1 MSSSEAEKSG
11 APKLGCGPVARYPI
25 VTMLVCAGAGLGIGY
40 GLSVWTPENKQSK
53 TDAVKWVGL
62 VGDMFL
68 RMLRCVILPLVF
80 MSVLLSVN
88 DMLKVGRAKTVG
100 LLTFGLYLTTTVVA
114 SLVGIANVVLFK
126 GLFVAPPRATPK
138 APGRFE
144 ILCSPGYFLTELA
157 NGTASC
163 APLAANQ
170 TRSGASQQ
178 FAIVDLDNTF
188 VKTAASGPAS
198 DISFSDTLYDGVFKK
213 LISENIVSDFATAN
227 FASVIIFAIAFGV
240 AVFRATVVHTLPP
253 LSGGRRPRFDS
264 LLGPDAKA
272 REPALLEFFRQL
284 EKTLIEMIA
293 WVLLLTP
300 FAVMSLIANAV
311 GRQSNL
317 GAMLANVGWLVV
329 CCFSAYAMM
338 FALYVLFLWVA
349 VRENPFAYL
358 RHIFPAQCVAFA
370 SASSAATIPVNLKC
384 AIGSGMVRPYIA
396 NFVIPLGA
404 TLNMDGTAIYFPI
417 AVIFLAVTSGL
428 ADQINAGTY
437 IMLVLLSTI
446 GSAGTAPVPS
456 ASLVLVITAYN
467 TVFST
472 VGTPETMSLLLMI
485 DWLLD
490 RGRTTISVTGDAV
503 VARIVSARAEPGDFE
518 CADEQASDIESSAS
532 AMHKRDEKARCEV
545 EQEQPHL

>member
-1 MSSSEAEKSG
+1 M
-11 APKLGCGPVARYPI
+11 ARYPI
-25 VTMLVCAGAGLGIGY
+25 TTMLVCAGAGLGIGY

-53 TDAVKWVGL
+53 VDAVKWVGL
-62 VGDMFL
+62 LGDMFL

-114 SLVGIANVVLFK
+114 SMVGVANVILFK
-126 GLFVAPPRATPK
+126 GLFVAPPPPTPK

-144 ILCSPGYFLTELA
+144 ILCAPGQFLTELA
-157 NGTASC
+157 DGTVSC

-170 TRSGASQQ
+170 TRSGAAQQ
-178 FAIVDLDNTF
+178 FQIVDLDTTF
-188 VKTAASGPAS
+188 VRTAASGPAS
-198 DISFSDTLYDGVFKK
+198 DLSFSDTLYDGVFKK

-240 AVFRATVVHTLPP
+240 AVYRTTVADALPP

-272 REPALLEFFRQL
+272 REPALLQFFRQL
-284 EKTLIEMIA
+284 EKTLIEMIS

-300 FAVMSLIANAV
+300 FAVMSLVANAV
-311 GRQSNL
+311 GTQSNL
-317 GAMLANVGWLVV
+317 AGMLTNVGWLVV
-329 CCFSAYAMM
+329 CCFTAYASM
-338 FALYVLFLWVA
+338 FALDVLLLWVGA
-349 VRENPFAYL
+349 RKNPFAYL
-358 RHIFPAQCVAFA
+358 RHIIPALCVAFA

-456 ASLVLVITAYN
+456 ASLVLVITAFN
-467 TVFST
+467 TVFNT
-472 VGTPETMSLLLMI
+472 VGTPETMSLIIMI

-503 VARIVSARAEPGDFE
+503 VARIVSARVEHGDLEDAEEPAG
-518 CADEQASDIESSAS
+518 DIEASAS
-532 AMHKRDEKARCEV
+532 VLHKRDDAARPEMV
-545 EQEQPHL
+545 QGTPHL